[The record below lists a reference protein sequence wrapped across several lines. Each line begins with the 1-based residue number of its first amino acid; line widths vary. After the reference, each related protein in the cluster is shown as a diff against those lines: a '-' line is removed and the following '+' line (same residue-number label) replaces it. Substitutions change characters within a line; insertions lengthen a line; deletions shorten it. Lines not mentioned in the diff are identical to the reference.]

1 MNWDENSSGPW
12 GQPTGAKSGQKKP
25 VKNAKVIKLN
35 AKKPGGFFEKNPK
48 YYGLLVI
55 VAILFWLGSGF
66 YMVQP
71 DEQGVQMVFGKWNGV
86 VKEAGLHYNFPSPI
100 GKTFTPQV
108 TQEQQIEIGYRSGG
122 GKSHSSMASQQKM
135 INRGYQNS
143 NVAGESLMLTGDGN
157 IIDIDFVVTYKISD
171 AGKYLFNIRN
181 PQETLKKVSESAM
194 REIIGR
200 SELQKALADERA
212 LIQQETLDL
221 IQKTMDDYD
230 SGIQVNEVKL
240 QRVDPPAEVI
250 ESFNDVQRALSDKET
265 LSNEA
270 DAYKN
275 KIIPEAKGIA
285 EEMIQEAEGYKAKVV
300 NVAKGESDRFNQ
312 IYKSYAKSKEIT
324 KTRMYLETM
333 EEVMKNSE
341 KVIVNKGAGSSILP
355 HMNIRGEG
363 IK

>member
-12 GQPTGAKSGQKKP
+12 GQASKAKTNVKKTAT
-25 VKNAKVIKLN
+25 NAKIIQLN
-35 AKKPGGFFEKNPK
+35 KKKVGGFFEEDPK
-48 YYGLLVI
+48 RYILVPI
-55 VAILFWLGSGF
+55 VLFVLWLASGF

-71 DEQGVQMVFGKWNGV
+71 DEQGVQLVFGKWDQQ

-100 GKTFTPQV
+100 GSTFTPQV
-108 TQEQQIEIGYRSGG
+108 TQEKQIEIGYRSGS
-122 GKSHSSMASQQKM
+122 SHSSIASQQKL
-135 INRGYQNS
+135 INKGYQNR
-143 NVAGESLMLTGDGN
+143 NVPAESLMLTGDGN

-181 PQETLKKVSESAM
+181 PQDTLKKVAESAM
-194 REIIGR
+194 REVIGR

-212 LIQQETLDL
+212 IIQQDTLEL
-221 IQKTMDDYD
+221 IQKTMDDYN

-240 QRVDPPAEVI
+240 QRVDPPEAVI
-250 ESFNDVQRALSDKET
+250 SAFNDVQRALSDKET

-275 KIIPEAKGIA
+275 KILPEAKGQA
-285 EEMIQEAEGYKAKVV
+285 EEMVQEAEGYKAKVV
-300 NVAKGESDRFNQ
+300 NVAKGEADRFNKV
-312 IYKSYAKSKEIT
+312 YESYSKAKDVT
-324 KTRMYLETM
+324 RTRMYIETM

-341 KVIVNKGAGSSILP
+341 KIIVDEKAGTSFLP
-355 HMNIRGEG
+355 HMNIKGEG

>member
-1 MNWDENSSGPW
+1 MSWDENSSGPW
-12 GQPTGAKSGQKKP
+12 GQPSGNKAGAKKS

-35 AKKPGGFFEKNPK
+35 TKKPGDFFEKDPK
-48 YYGLLVI
+48 RYGLLLI
-55 VAILFWLGSGF
+55 VLAAFWLASGF

-71 DEQGVQMVFGKWNGV
+71 DEQGVQMVFGKWHGE

-100 GKTFTPQV
+100 GKTFTPKV
-108 TQEQQIEIGYRSGG
+108 TQEKQIEVGYRTS
-122 GKSHSSMASQQKM
+122 
-135 INRGYQNS
+135 RGN
-143 NVAGESLMLTGDGN
+143 NVNVPDESLMLTGDGN
-157 IIDIDFVVTYKISD
+157 IIDIDFVVTWKISD

-181 PQETLKKVSESAM
+181 PQETLKKVAESAM
-194 REIIGR
+194 REVIGR

-212 LIQQETLDL
+212 IIQQDTVAL
-221 IQKTMDDYD
+221 IQKTMDEYE

-240 QRVDPPAEVI
+240 QRVDPPEAVI
-250 ESFNDVQRALSDKET
+250 EAFNDVQRALSDKET

-285 EEMIQEAEGYKAKVV
+285 EEMIQEAEGYKARVV
-300 NVAKGESDRFNQ
+300 NVAKGESERFNK
-312 IYKSYAKSKEIT
+312 IYKSYSKAKEVT

-341 KVIVNKGAGSSILP
+341 KVIVNKGAGANLLP
-355 HMNIRGEG
+355 HMNIRGKKGVE
-363 IK
+363 